1 MVLPLGPAI
10 VAGLM
15 ADALE
20 AGAALELPMVKA
32 LATALGPEGEETP
45 KEVTVPVQ
53 SSFIRSIGYR
63 VGGIITVE
71 MKRGGNLTYEYPG
84 TEEEFLAF
92 VMAPSKG
99 EWFNAHL
106 K

>member
-1 MVLPLGPAI
+1 MVLPLGAAMA
-10 VAGLM
+10 AGLFT
-15 ADALE
+15 DAIE
-20 AGAALELPMVKA
+20 AGLAIENPLIKGIARA
-32 LATALGPEGEETP
+32 LAPEGEETHT
-45 KEVTVPVQ
+45 EVNVPVQ

-63 VGGIITVE
+63 VGGVITVE
-71 MKRGGNLTYEYPG
+71 MKRGGSGTYEYPG

>member
-1 MVLPLGPAI
+1 MVLPLGTAI
-10 VAGLM
+10 AAGLTES
-15 ADALE
+15 ALAE
-20 AGAALELPMVKA
+20 GAALELPMVKA
-32 LATALGPEGEETP
+32 LATALGPEGKETP
-45 KEVTVPVQ
+45 TEVTVPVQ

-71 MKRGGNLTYEYPG
+71 MKRGGSGTYEYPG